1 MDPVQRNLVRRLCR
15 EADIPEERAVSLV
28 RDRGS
33 CAYCGRDL
41 LVDRLGYATARV
53 DRLLPRSSYPE
64 CADVEDNWVLGCSLC
79 IGTKRDWDPLD
90 PDEKKDAT
98 GVLRDQRPELIRR
111 ATCYIEVRRMDAG
124 DREWL
129 AVRRVLLARSR
140 AQAGTPRLKVVSA
153 EPPDSV

>member
-41 LVDRLGYATARV
+41 LVDRLGYATAQV

-64 CADVEDNWVLGCSLC
+64 CADVED

-90 PDEKKDAT
+90 PDEKKNAA

-129 AVRRVLLARSR
+129 AVRRVLLAGSR
-140 AQAGTPRLKVVSA
+140 AQPGTPRLKVVSA